1 MGETVNFDETP
12 EEAAFRAEC
21 RAFLSEHAEL
31 RDPARSRITMSTMA
45 EDEEA
50 HVKACRDWQRTKA
63 ENGWAGLTWP
73 VEYGGRG
80 LSGLMQ
86 GIFLEEESTY
96 DVATG
101 MFAQATGMAG
111 PTIIAHGSEEQ
122 KERFLASMLRGE
134 QVWCQLFS
142 EPNAGSDLASLA
154 TRAVLDGE
162 EYVVDGQKVWTSSAH
177 VADWGMLLVRTD
189 LDAPKH
195 KGITYLL
202 VDMRTPGIEVRPL
215 RQATGAAEF
224 NEVFLTDVRVPV
236 ANRLGPENAGWGV
249 AMTTLTS
256 ERADIGSGHSRG
268 WPGVLDLARRFGAV
282 DDPVLRQ
289 ELMRLYTSY
298 EIGTYMGYRVRTAA
312 SKGVAPGPEV
322 SVMKIAVSERLALQ
336 GNLVEAIMGA
346 AGTLWG
352 PDAPDDGYWQSMSLL
367 GQWMSRI
374 GGGTE
379 DVQRNIVGERV
390 LGLPREP
397 GNDRTTPFRDLLK

>member
-1 MGETVNFDETP
+1 VNFDETP
-12 EEAAFRAEC
+12 EEAAFRGEC
-21 RAFLSEHAEL
+21 RAFLSQHAEPK
-31 RDPARSRITMSTMA
+31 DPSRMRVVMSTMA
-45 EDEEA
+45 ADEEA

-63 ENGWAGLTWP
+63 EAGWAGLTWP

-80 LSGLMQ
+80 LTGLLQ
-86 GIFLEEESTY
+86 GIFLEEESKF

-101 MFAQATGMAG
+101 MFAQATGMVG
-111 PTIIAHGSEEQ
+111 PTIVVHGTEQ
-122 KERFLASMLRGE
+122 QKLDFLNPILHGD

-154 TRAVLDGE
+154 CRAVRDGE
-162 EYVVDGQKVWTSSAH
+162 EFVVNGQKVWTSSAH

-195 KGITYLL
+195 KGISYLL
-202 VDMRTPGIEVRPL
+202 LDMRTPGVEVRPL

-236 ANRLGPENAGWGV
+236 ANVLGPENAGWGV

-256 ERADIGSGHSRG
+256 ERADIGSGHMGGFGS
-268 WPGVLDLARRFGAV
+268 VLGLARRFGV
-282 DDPVLRQ
+282 TDDPTFRQ
-289 ELMRLYTSY
+289 RLAQLYTSF
-298 EIGTYMGYRVRTAA
+298 EIGRYMGYRVRTAA

-322 SVMKIAVSERLALQ
+322 SVMKIAVSDRLAFQ
-336 GNLVEAIMGA
+336 GDLVEAIQGPTGM
-346 AGTLWG
+346 LWG
-352 PDAPDDGYWQSMSLL
+352 DDAPDDGYWQSMMFM
-367 GQWMSRI
+367 GQWMARI

-397 GNDRTTPFRDLLK
+397 SNDRTTPFRDLPH